1 MQKMSPTTSPTTNF
15 LRDAIENSPKTQRE
29 IAKAA
34 GFAHPNALSMM
45 KTGETKVPINRI
57 PALSAVLE
65 VETRRFL
72 QIALREYHPE
82 IWMTLD
88 EFMRP
93 NLSQIEE
100 DILETYHLALVDYD
114 IPWTDELKRTL
125 TAVFEL
131 AADKSEET

>member
-1 MQKMSPTTSPTTNF
+1 MSPTTSPTTNF

>member
-1 MQKMSPTTSPTTNF
+1 MSTTPTSLTTVF
-15 LRDAIENSPKTQRE
+15 LRDAIQNSPKTQRE

-57 PALSAVLE
+57 PALSAVLD
-65 VETRRFL
+65 VDTRRFL
-72 QIALREYHPE
+72 QVALREYHPE

-93 NLSQIEE
+93 DLSQMEE

-114 IPWTDELKRTL
+114 IHWTDELKRAL
-125 TAVFEL
+125 FSVFEL
-131 AADKSEET
+131 AADRSEDF